1 MLGAAARA
9 GGGGG
14 GEMACNY
21 LGDMGATGVSEARWG
36 EKRWQYYLTAL
47 GAAPLRYARRA
58 HEKRGT
64 PTAVGCTPAVMWL
77 SGTNVKRIIHICN
90 ILITF
95 VIQHHYIWQ
104 LRRLQR

>member
-21 LGDMGATGVSEARWG
+21 LGDMGATGFSWARWG
-36 EKRWQYYLTAL
+36 EKRWQYYLTAFR
-47 GAAPLRYARRA
+47 ATPLRSARRA

-64 PTAVGCTPAVMWL
+64 PSADGRAPLCHVA
-77 SGTNVKRIIHICN
+77 
-90 ILITF
+90 
-95 VIQHHYIWQ
+95 
-104 LRRLQR
+104 